1 MIQQF
6 INDEKFTNV
15 QTAQAGI
22 TNLFNKAAKGKYFY
36 RLMKNDTPIGVLIP
50 NDLWED
56 FTEELELLSSPTY
69 LKIIQEARDDV
80 NKNKIFSLDE
90 VKKQLGL

>member
-1 MIQQF
+1 MIQQL

-15 QTAQAGI
+15 QTAQAGL
-22 TNLFNKAAKGKYFY
+22 TKLFDKASKGKHFY
-36 RLMKNDTPIGVLIP
+36 RLMKNDTPLGVLIP

-56 FTEELELLSSPTY
+56 ITEEMELLSSPTY
-69 LKIIQEARDDV
+69 LKIIQEARDEV
-80 NKNKIFSLDE
+80 RRGQTFNLVE